1 MPKMCCA
8 AFGAAALLAVT
19 IVYHPETPGAMP
31 TALRGH
37 GTNQPAKKPHSLQK
51 RIPLTTSR
59 VVGSPDP
66 LPPYRIKKAFP
77 KLKLNFPIGI
87 AHQPGSDRILVI
99 TQKSSYGAVRVQRF
113 VDDLDVSEA
122 ETLLDL
128 NAVAYSI
135 VFHPDYANNGYL
147 YISSNGPENRAKEPG
162 PRKTMVH
169 RYTMERKPP
178 YQLDPASAKLIIE
191 WESDG
196 HNGGG
201 MAFGHD
207 GMFYVT
213 SGDGTSDSDTLVVGQ
228 DMTSLLAKL
237 LRIDV
242 DHPDPGKGYS
252 VPKDNPFV
260 NLKGARPEIWAYGL
274 RNPWRMT
281 VDAKTGHLWIGQ
293 NGQDLWEQA
302 FLVKKGDNYGWSVME
317 GSHPFY
323 PKRKPG
329 PTPFVK
335 PTIEHHH
342 SEFRSLTG
350 GIVYYGKQYPQLQGS
365 YLYGDYSTGKVWA
378 MRHDGTQPLWH
389 KELADTRLAVTGFG
403 TDSKGEILISDH
415 RGNELGT
422 LYTLE
427 PMPKDTKPVDFPRT
441 LSATGLF
448 VSVKGHVMQPAL
460 IPYSVIAPLWGDN
473 AYKERWIA
481 LPGGDSK
488 IDFTNSRG
496 WNFPDGT
503 VLVKSF
509 ALQMKEG
516 NPGTRQWVETRLLTR
531 QGGEWFGYSFAWNDE
546 QTEAYL
552 VEGKGLDRPYTIKTP
567 AGNRKQNW
575 HYPSRTECMVC
586 HSRAANWVLGLQ
598 TLQMNKDHDYGG
610 IVDNQLR
617 VLDHIGVFNANWTHD
632 VNAALRDD
640 AKSAGLKDKSAI
652 DDYVKLNMPLGEPVE
667 RFVALYSALNKRK
680 LVDPYDPKQNL
691 ELRAL
696 SYLHSNCAQCH
707 VEAGGGNAMID
718 LEFTTKLDKRKL
730 VDVKPQHDSF
740 GLPGAKLIAPGNPEA
755 SVLLHRM
762 ACRGPGQMPPLA
774 TSLVDEP
781 ALEML
786 REWIQKMKK
795 S

>member
-1 MPKMCCA
+1 MPKLLLA
-8 AFGAAALLAVT
+8 LLPIAALAASL
-19 IVYHPETPGAMP
+19 ICHQHPAA
-31 TALRGH
+31 TA
-37 GTNQPAKKPHSLQK
+37 TQPAGKPYGLDK
-51 RIPLTTSR
+51 RLPLTTSR

-66 LPPYRIKKAFP
+66 LPPYRIRKAYP
-77 KLKLNFPIGI
+77 NLALNYPI
-87 AHQPGSDRILVI
+87 AVSHQPGSDRLLVI
-99 TQKSSYGAVRVQRF
+99 TEEWSYGPTKLERF
-113 VDDLDVSEA
+113 VDDPNVSKA
-122 ETLLDL
+122 ETLLAI
-128 NAVAYSI
+128 NGVAYDI
-135 VFHPDYANNGYL
+135 VFHPDYAKNGYL
-147 YISSNGPENRAKEPG
+147 YISSNGPEKGPG
-162 PRKTMVH
+162 PKKTMVH
-169 RYTMERKPP
+169 RYTMDRTPP
-178 YQLDPASAKLIIE
+178 YRLDPASAKLIIE
-191 WESDG
+191 WVSDG

-213 SGDGTSDSDTLVVGQ
+213 SGDGTSDSDTNIVGQ
-228 DMTSLLAKL
+228 DMTSLLAKV

-242 DHPDPGKGYS
+242 DHPDPGKSYA

-260 NLKGARPEIWAYGL
+260 NMKDARPEIWAYGL

-281 VDAKTGHLWIGQ
+281 VDRKTGHLWVGQ

-302 FLVKKGDNYGWSVME
+302 YLVKKGENYGWSVME

-329 PTPFVK
+329 PTPFVN

-350 GIVYYGKQYPQLQGS
+350 GIVYYGTKHPELEGG

-378 MRHDGTQPLWH
+378 MRHDGTKPLWH
-389 KELADTRLAVTGFG
+389 KELADTRLQVTGFG
-403 TDSKGEILISDH
+403 TDSRGEILICDH
-415 RGNELGT
+415 RGKQKGG

-427 PMPKDTKPVDFPRT
+427 PMPKDAKPADFPRT

-448 VSVKGHVMQPAL
+448 ASVKGHVVQPAL

-481 LPGGDSK
+481 LPGADSK
-488 IDFTNSRG
+488 IEFTSSRG
-496 WNFPDGT
+496 WEFPNGA

-509 ALQMKEG
+509 ALEMQEG
-516 NPGTRQWVETRLLTR
+516 NPATRKWVETRLLTR
-531 QGGEWFGYSFAWNDE
+531 QEGEWFGYSYAWNDE
-546 QTEAYL
+546 QTEAFL
-552 VEGKGLDRPYTIKTP
+552 VEGKGSDRPYTIKT
-567 AGNRKQNW
+567 AGGDRKQVW

-598 TLQMNKDHDYGG
+598 ALQMNKDHAYGG
-610 IVDNQLR
+610 VVDNQLR
-617 VLDHIGVFNANWTHD
+617 TLDHIGVLQVNWANEVRNT
-632 VNAALRDD
+632 LRDE
-640 AKSAGLKDKSAI
+640 AKAMGLKDKAI
-652 DDYVKLNMPLGEPVE
+652 DEFVKKNTPPGDPVE
-667 RFVALYSALNKRK
+667 QYIQVFSVEKKRQ
-680 LVDPYDPKQNL
+680 LVDPYDAKQDL

-730 VDVKPQHDSF
+730 IDVAPQHDTF
-740 GLPGAKLIAPGNPEA
+740 KLPGAKLIAPGQPES

-762 ACRGPGQMPPLA
+762 GCRGRGQMPPLA
-774 TSLVDEP
+774 TSLVDET
-781 ALEML
+781 ALQML
-786 REWIQKMKK
+786 REWVRKMKK
-795 S
+795 

>member
-1 MPKMCCA
+1 MVKSIVA
-8 AFGAAALLAVT
+8 ASLGIATLTLVLTGRGPALDAAAQLV
-19 IVYHPETPGAMP
+19 
-31 TALRGH
+31 
-37 GTNQPAKKPHSLQK
+37 QKPYGLDK
-51 RIPLTTSR
+51 RVPLTTSR
-59 VVGSPDP
+59 VIGSPDP
-66 LPPYRIKKAFP
+66 LPPYRIRKAYP
-77 KLKLNFPIGI
+77 KLQLDYPIAI
-87 AHQPGSDRILVI
+87 EHQPGSNRMLVI
-99 TQKSSYGAVRVQRF
+99 TEEWSYGPTRLQRF
-113 VDDLDVSEA
+113 VDDPDVSEL
-122 ETLLDL
+122 EQLFDV
-128 NAVAYSI
+128 NGVAYAI
-135 VFHPDYANNGYL
+135 VFHPDFAKNGYL
-147 YISSNGPENRAKEPG
+147 YVSSNEPEKGPR

-169 RYTMERKPP
+169 RYTMDRKPP
-178 YQLDPASAKLIIE
+178 YKLDPASAKLIIE
-191 WESDG
+191 WVSDG

-213 SGDGTSDSDTLVVGQ
+213 SGDGTSDSDTNIVGQ
-228 DMTSLLAKL
+228 DMTSLLAKV

-260 NLKGARPEIWAYGL
+260 NMKDVRPEIWAYGL

-281 VDAKTGHLWIGQ
+281 VDQKTGHLWVGQ

-302 FLVKKGDNYGWSVME
+302 YLVKKGENYGWSVME

-323 PKRKPG
+323 PNRKPG

-350 GIVYYGKQYPQLQGS
+350 GIVYYGKKFPELEGA

-378 MRHDGTQPLWH
+378 MRHDGDKPLWH
-389 KELADTRLAVTGFG
+389 KELADTRLQVTGFG
-403 TDSKGEILISDH
+403 TDSKGEILICDH
-415 RGNELGT
+415 RGKKKGA

-427 PMPKDTKPVDFPRT
+427 AMPKDAKPSDFPRT

-448 VSVKGHVMQPAL
+448 ASVKGHIVQPAL

-488 IDFTNSRG
+488 IDFTTWRG

-503 VLVKSF
+503 VIVKSF
-509 ALQMKEG
+509 GLEMQEG
-516 NPGTRQWVETRLLTR
+516 NPATRKWVETRLLTQR
-531 QGGEWFGYSFAWNDE
+531 EGEWFGYSYAWNDE
-546 QTEAYL
+546 QTEAFL
-552 VEGKGLDRPYTIKTP
+552 VEGKGADRPYAIKTT
-567 AGNRKQNW
+567 AGERKQVW

-598 TLQMNKDHDYGG
+598 TLQMNRDHDYGG
-610 IVDNQLR
+610 TVDNQLR
-617 VLDHIGVFNANWTHD
+617 TLDHIGVLKANWKDD
-632 VNAALRDD
+632 VRNALRDD
-640 AKSAGLKDKSAI
+640 AKALGLKDKEVEEYI
-652 DDYVKLNMPLGEPVE
+652 TKNMPPGTPVE
-667 RFVALYSALNKRK
+667 QFIQVYSVEKKRK
-680 LVDPYDPKQNL
+680 LVDPYDARQDL
-691 ELRAL
+691 ELRAR

-718 LEFTTKLDKRKL
+718 LEFTTKLDKMKL
-730 VDVKPQHDSF
+730 IDVAPQHDNF
-740 GLPGAKLIAPGNPEA
+740 KLPGAKLIAPGQPES

-762 ACRGPGQMPPLA
+762 GCRGPGQMPPLA
-774 TSLVDEP
+774 TSLVDEA
-781 ALEML
+781 ALRML
-786 REWIQKMKK
+786 RAWVQQMKK
-795 S
+795 T